1 MKEFFNNNDAVT
13 SFFLRAQKKSE
24 MQPGLRGHLAILILT
39 LLMFLAAAVQSFWPT
54 TDPARYQCY
63 ALTFWQGSSAVN
75 LLPKVQCA
83 FLQITHPQAALHM
96 LPKEYPPLTLLPFS
110 LPLLLPFINYQI
122 VFSLLMALTI
132 LLTYWLLFRFGPG
145 GSAPAFT
152 LYIVLGACAL
162 APMRY
167 DLLPALTTLLSL
179 IAASRQ
185 RWTLAYLALAIGVLL
200 KIYPI
205 LLLPA
210 LFIAEQQAK
219 GRLATPTTTKRTK
232 LPVELWQALRGI
244 LHWQWWNALF
254 LFALVLGVTGLFA
267 LSNFNY
273 AVVSQLSYF
282 IQRPIQIEALS
293 ATFIWLAHL
302 GNLTWSIGYDFGS
315 INMYTAINKDVAP
328 IFTLLLIVGILYTLW
343 LQWQRKCTL
352 PQATV
357 ALQLIFIATGKVFS
371 PQYLIWL
378 IPLLAYA
385 GAYTCLWTTIWS
397 TISLLTTIIYVAF
410 YSQILDPNH
419 ITIPIGFFETAAL
432 RNILF
437 AFLTLAYLCNW
448 YGARKTLENVLS
460 PSQQTPTTAVEVTSV
475 PHS

>member
-1 MKEFFNNNDAVT
+1 MKKFVNTDDTVAY
-13 SFFLRAQKKSE
+13 FFLRVQKKSE
-24 MQPGLRGHLAILILT
+24 SRPGLRGHLALLILT
-39 LLMFLAAAVQSFWPT
+39 LLIFIGAVAQSFWLT
-54 TDPARYQCY
+54 SDPARYQCY
-63 ALTFWQGSSAVN
+63 ALTFWQGSSAVQ

-83 FLQITHPQAALHM
+83 FLQITHHQAALHM

-122 VFSLLMALTI
+122 VFSFLMALTI
-132 LLTYWLLFRFGPG
+132 LLTYWLLLRFGPY

-152 LYIVLGACAL
+152 LFIALGACAL

-167 DLLPALTTLLSL
+167 DLLPALATLLSL
-179 IAASRQ
+179 MAASRQ
-185 RWTLAYLALAIGVLL
+185 RWTLAYLALAISILL

-219 GRLATPTTTKRTK
+219 GRLSTPTTPK
-232 LPVELWQALRGI
+232 LTRQPVELWQALRGI
-244 LHWQWWNALF
+244 FHWQWWNALCF
-254 LFALVLGVTGLFA
+254 FALLVGVTGLFA
-267 LSNFNY
+267 LSDFNN
-273 AVVSQLSYF
+273 AVVSQFAYF
-282 IQRPIQIEALS
+282 LQRPIQIESLS
-293 ATFIWLAHL
+293 ATLIWLAHL
-302 GNLTWSIGYDFGS
+302 GGLTWSIRYDFGS
-315 INMYTAINKDVAP
+315 INLYTALNNGISP
-328 IFTLLLIVGILYTLW
+328 LFTLLLILGVLYTLW

-352 PQATV
+352 VQTAM
-357 ALQLIFIATGKVFS
+357 ALLLVFIATGKVFS

-385 GAYTCLWTTIWS
+385 GAYTRLWTAIWGA
-397 TISLLTTIIYVAF
+397 ISLLTTIIYIVF

-419 ITIPIGFFETAAL
+419 ITIPAGFFEAAAL

-448 YGARKTLENVLS
+448 YGARKTVE
-460 PSQQTPTTAVEVTSV
+460 EVTSSSQQAPPIIEEVTV
-475 PHS
+475 PPHV